1 MMIGKAAMAISLLA
15 VLLATPAIVRG
26 SGMDMGTGHHME
38 MHDSGM
44 MGMQG
49 TDNRTSLGL
58 SGPMRRTQLA
68 MMRDHLKA
76 VNAIVELIAA
86 RKFDEAS
93 RVAHQ
98 NLGLTPQM
106 RKMCDMFANVQF
118 RRMGI
123 AFHKSADHL
132 GDVLKTRDTKAS
144 LNALHDTMNYCI
156 ACHQS
161 FRQ

>member
-1 MMIGKAAMAISLLA
+1 MMIGKIASTISLLA

-26 SGMDMGTGHHME
+26 AGMDMGMGMQHH
-38 MHDSGM
+38 

-49 TDNRTSLGL
+49 ADDRTSLGL

-76 VNAIVELIAA
+76 VSEIVSLIAA

-93 RVAHQ
+93 ETAHQ
-98 NLGLTPQM
+98 RLGLTPRM
-106 RKMCDMFANVQF
+106 RKMCNMFANKQF
-118 RRMGI
+118 REMGI

-132 GDVLKTRDTKAS
+132 GDVLKTGDTKAS

-156 ACHQS
+156 ACHQA